1 MTYLIIGFSFLV
13 LSEVFTLTLLRR
25 REETIEYYRSKD
37 YEDLVFMKRV
47 KKNSEMWAQA
57 QAISNRFEEEQE
69 G

>member
-57 QAISNRFEEEQE
+57 QAISNRFEEE
-69 G
+69 

>member
-13 LSEVFTLTLLRR
+13 LSEIFTLTLLRR

-57 QAISNRFEEEQE
+57 QAISNRFEEE
-69 G
+69 

>member
-57 QAISNRFEEEQE
+57 QAISNRFGEE
-69 G
+69 

>member
-13 LSEVFTLTLLRR
+13 LSEVFTLTLLRH
-25 REETIEYYRSKD
+25 REETIEYYRSKE

-57 QAISNRFEEEQE
+57 QAISNRFEEE
-69 G
+69 

>member
-1 MTYLIIGFSFLV
+1 MTYLIIGFCFLV

-57 QAISNRFEEEQE
+57 QAISNRFEEE
-69 G
+69 

>member
-25 REETIEYYRSKD
+25 REETIEYYRSKE

-57 QAISNRFEEEQE
+57 QAISNRFEEE
-69 G
+69 